1 MVASPS
7 IIAAVEALWH
17 IPRPGPDNLLAA
29 PSFVTLSDVCQAE
42 YGGGKPVFAL
52 STALRSLGL
61 PCHLP
66 ANRAALS
73 LDPVSAAN
81 AIDDTFKRKTALRR
95 HLCPLDLAGELPVMN
110 FGSARVAQFS
120 ADELTDLFD
129 APRLA
134 RNFHNQ
140 PFEARRLAQFYWLVV
155 EEEIELDTRP
165 EARDAPFMY
174 MTFDRDFSEIDPHL
188 GRFPPAVEAALF
200 FLLLAPWERWSTMQE
215 VDWRGFRV
223 PWIHTVDDDLFIR
236 PSPPPSADSLTL
248 EPWIVQDAWGDDVE
262 LERPTALRLDDD
274 AQSGLALFTDSAW
287 RQLETARATALFGT
301 PIAHFLVRGFLAD
314 GMDEV
319 MAHMTAIEAA
329 LGLEMDHKKWLR
341 PKPDPH
347 YKVSSATER
356 VAARVAAVLSDRASL
371 QAYKDLFELR
381 SSFVHG
387 RGGLQKVSTAQRVK
401 ARSLARAVARGLV
414 DVAIQGARSRAD
426 VMSELLNRGV
436 QYL

>member
-1 MVASPS
+1 MAVSPS
-7 IIAAVEALWH
+7 IIAAVEALWR

-29 PSFVTLSDVCQAE
+29 PSFVALSEACRAE

-66 ANRAALS
+66 ANGAGLS

-81 AIDDTFKRKTALRR
+81 AIDETYKRKTTLRR
-95 HLCPLDLAGELPVMN
+95 HLCPLDLADELPVMN
-110 FGSARVAQFS
+110 FGSARVARFN

-134 RNFHNQ
+134 RNFHNVS
-140 PFEARRLAQFYWLVV
+140 FEARRLAQFHWLVV
-155 EEEIELDTRP
+155 EEEIELDLR
-165 EARDAPFMY
+165 ARTSLFGHMS
-174 MTFDRDFSEIDPHL
+174 FDRDFGEIDPHL
-188 GRFPPAVEAALF
+188 GRFPPAVESALF

-223 PWIHTVDDDLFIR
+223 PWIHTVDDDLFAR

-248 EPWIVQDAWGDDVE
+248 EPWIVQDNWGEDVE

-274 AQSGLALFTDSAW
+274 AQSELALFTDSAW
-287 RQLETARATALFGT
+287 RELETARGSALFET
-301 PIAHFLVRGFLAD
+301 PVAHFLVRGFLAD

-329 LGLEMDHKKWLR
+329 VGLEMDHKKWLR

-347 YKVSSATER
+347 KKVSSATER
-356 VAARVAAVLSDRASL
+356 VAARVAAVLKDGSTV
-371 QAYKDLFELR
+371 QAYKDLFDLR
-381 SSFVHG
+381 STFVHG
-387 RGGLQKVSTAQRVK
+387 RAGLQKVSTAQRVM
-401 ARSLARAVARGLV
+401 ARSLARGVARGLV
-414 DVAIQGARSRAD
+414 DVALQGARPRTDALSD
-426 VMSELLNRGV
+426 LLDQGA